1 MCAVLPL
8 RRASMCAVLPCAPCF
23 HVHVESLCD
32 LQILEIESKY
42 VYHSNDV
49 LHPIEFIIDWFVSS
63 LLPGSNLYVLWLHLL
78 WSPCVCVSV
87 PWHIVSYKTRRIYTH
102 IQYYVPLLL
111 LLLFGDVRSQQAAAD
126 DLSCFVHPGVS
137 NVPNH
142 RGQSPR
148 DKSVCQGSDG

>member
-1 MCAVLPL
+1 M
-8 RRASMCAVLPCAPCF
+8 
-23 HVHVESLCD
+23 
-32 LQILEIESKY
+32 
-42 VYHSNDV
+42 
-49 LHPIEFIIDWFVSS
+49 
-63 LLPGSNLYVLWLHLL
+63 
-78 WSPCVCVSV
+78 CVCPCHGILFLTKPGVY
-87 PWHIVSYKTRRIYTH
+87 IH

-148 DKSVCQGSDG
+148 DKSVCQGSAE